1 MTTKLLNFKTFLS
14 KAPYQ
19 PIGIKP
25 CPKPGQHRHWGR
37 MDCHDIPQKH
47 KKHLKQGIDLHHG
60 MDSTGQIPEGT
71 VPPNAHDF
79 YDDGHHMAAAHGE
92 HTGSKGGI
100 CKPGEYPK
108 GSGKL
113 TPFHRHPGADY
124 CHSVTQKHGS
134 SSANKAIAQKWHDT
148 HVADIQASWY
158 EFNEKQGLPQE
169 QATADPVSD
178 AVSPYDEAMEA
189 YIIAEGGTP
198 PQTTAEDV
206 PLMPP
211 IDEEDDGVEAQQAI
225 DQIESPGSVDNP
237 HNVSVNDII
246 KLKVDYVVSHPAK
259 TYKVTEISESSS
271 GDLFASIEHTETGE
285 KSGIDL
291 SDPNVESVEHWQPEG
306 DAVDSWN
313 PHEFAIGSTF
323 TTQQDHTYEITGIDS
338 ANNKIHYT
346 VNDVVMEYDLDS
358 FNEWVTSIYEG
369 DPSFKVNPP
378 KAPDGFQPL
387 AVGDTIGT
395 WNIGN
400 LAVGAVIYNMSSDE
414 NAINQGEITEIWQPE
429 GAEETL
435 YRVEWKA
442 AFKDSS
448 GNINTSGGSWDGVHD
463 TSEIVDSNWQLSAQ
477 APEGISQADIDKYLS
492 EDEVGKI
499 PKVGTTLESHE
510 QFANVMPGTV
520 LIASNG
526 AIIHIKDNK
535 SDPGSYHGGMLDYTS
550 EGSST
555 VNQTS
560 WESLVQNPETFT
572 VQSLPDVAS
581 YVKNKGF
588 QLGGKVHSDNF
599 MDLPVGVSFLSSTGN
614 TITVVP
620 TPQGALGTLKKPGIH
635 VDIEG
640 KDGAVYK
647 NQFASEMSE
656 LDSDAENGLKIVG
669 LPDGTAVQHVP
680 EPTGATPLEN
690 KHGLDKGT
698 KLTVKQYDGNL
709 VSATIVKTHKT
720 KAGQNYTIEYE
731 DGSTTK
737 IASGTIL
744 VGDETVGAGQTGVV
758 IAHEGAIYKP
768 GQEPEETIELTL
780 PPLGSEPGNWDEV
793 LTKVDGAMG
802 YQEGGV
808 FKHQQT
814 GDKFY
819 IKFSSS
825 GNDQQVKSEALASQ
839 LYELCGI
846 RTLSPSLIDFE
857 GKTAIKSSWDENL
870 EKIKIS
876 DMANEPGIMNSFV
889 IDAWL
894 ANWDVVGPQHDN
906 MQKSGNQIVKID
918 SGGALKFGGAGG
930 AKAFTSD
937 VKELESMRDPDLGKV
952 AHKVFQNITEENLK
966 AGAQVLKS
974 VKDSHIDAIV
984 DASQV
989 PDKEGMKATLKA
1001 RRDDIISKIGEG
1013 VEEGGHPGQHKHDG
1027 YSGWHSKTQ
1036 PHSAHLKEANG
1047 AHKTLNEGPYTM
1059 GGTATPETRI
1069 WGAINQTRTAEV
1081 QELATKA
1088 LSTNFLSGGEHAYEN
1103 VKLVQAFLKENGIK
1117 DVFGPAFSGWLHGGT
1132 NNAKHNIAI
1141 RAALFTLK
1149 GVAKHRKGEEHSFWQ
1164 TTMQAKWPDIVNGW
1178 EEGINNAMAIIP
1190 YVALS
1195 QQYTKAKLTSKAAG
1209 RVKPVYRGLA
1219 DKSSYSGSKEGT
1231 NVATNVLQ
1239 AVKNAQ
1245 QLGKIEDQVILMPN
1259 DGISGFSTGKG
1270 TAKSFGSP
1278 PPGGKGVMF
1287 SKSDLEVE
1295 DVLINFNAFNG
1306 QHSGEQEILI
1316 DSAAVEQFSVDEVS
1330 EIK

>member
-1 MTTKLLNFKTFLS
+1 MTTKLTSFKSFLQ
-14 KAPYQ
+14 KKVYTPK
-19 PIGIKP
+19 GIKP
-25 CPKPGQHRHWGR
+25 CKPGEHRHWGR
-37 MDCHDIPQKH
+37 TDCHEIPQKH
-47 KKHLKQGIDLHHG
+47 KKYLKQGIDLHHG
-60 MDSTGQIPEGT
+60 MDAATGQIPEGT

-79 YDDGHHMAAAHGE
+79 YDDGHHSAKAHGE

-100 CKPGEYPK
+100 CKPGTYK
-108 GSGKL
+108 GQPA
-113 TPFHRHPGADY
+113 PFHRHPGADY
-124 CHSVTQKHGS
+124 CHPVGQKHGG
-134 SSANKAIAQKWHDT
+134 SSASKLVAQQWHNT
-148 HVADIQASWY
+148 HMADIQAAWY
-158 EFNEKQGLPQE
+158 EFNESQGLPQE
-169 QATADPVSD
+169 EAVADPVSD
-178 AVSPYDEAMEA
+178 AVSPYDADADEGYDLDELDA
-189 YIIAEGGTP
+189 AEEKQNEESP
-198 PQTTAEDV
+198 S
-206 PLMPP
+206 
-211 IDEEDDGVEAQQAI
+211 DEKAI
-225 DQIESPGSVDNP
+225 DSIESPGSVDNP
-237 HNVSVNDII
+237 YDGAVNDII
-246 KLKVDYVVSHPAK
+246 KLKTDYLVDHPAK
-259 TYKVTEISESSS
+259 TYKIQNIYEDEFGTTV
-271 GDLFASIEHTETGE
+271 ANIEHTETGLENVIALNNDNIESIE
-285 KSGIDL
+285 KW
-291 SDPNVESVEHWQPEG
+291 EPEG
-306 DAVDSWN
+306 EAVDKSN

-323 TTQQDHTYEITGIDS
+323 TSPEGTVYTITSVDPEG
-338 ANNKIHYT
+338 NKIYY
-346 VNDVVMEYDLDS
+346 NAQAPKSDSQMLNYNLDK
-358 FNEWVTSIYEG
+358 FNEWVTSMYTG
-369 DPSFKVNPP
+369 DENFKVDSPQ
-378 KAPDGFQPL
+378 ALTLGD
-387 AVGDTIGT
+387 AVSESNIKFVKIGMLF
-395 WNIGN
+395 NVVNSEGN
-400 LAVGAVIYNMSSDE
+400 
-414 NAINQGEITEIWQPE
+414 T
-429 GAEETL
+429 T
-435 YRVEWKA
+435 
-442 AFKDSS
+442 
-448 GNINTSGGSWDGVHD
+448 
-463 TSEIVDSNWQLSAQ
+463 AQ
-477 APEGISQADIDKYLS
+477 AKITKIEGTPELPVYVVDYDQGL
-492 EDEVGKI
+492 
-499 PKVGTTLESHE
+499 GTTLEEFIPSGETTSYAISDGDLIDGNHVVAE
-510 QFANVMPGTV
+510 DPASLPPNTEKYLSDDALADLPTVGTSITNAADFEKVMPGTS
-520 LIASNG
+520 LISSAGVVIN
-526 AIIHIKDNK
+526 IVDNQ
-535 SDPGSYHGGMLDYTS
+535 SDPWKADQGMLYYTL
-550 EGSST
+550 EGSSKLKSAT
-555 VNQTS
+555 
-560 WESLVQNPETFT
+560 WENLAWSSGLGEGGYTIGALPE
-572 VQSLPDVAS
+572 VAS
-581 YVKNKGF
+581 MAKNKGYE
-588 QLGGKVHSDNF
+588 LGGKVTASNF
-599 MDLPVGVSFLSSTGN
+599 MQLPVGLAFAYNTQNAMGTATVTDVKGTG
-614 TITVVP
+614 IYVDLKEP
-620 TPQGALGTLKKPGIH
+620 SGA
-635 VDIEG
+635 E
-640 KDGAVYK
+640 YK
-647 NQFASEMSE
+647 NQFINELTQLSSSSEV
-656 LDSDAENGLKIVG
+656 GKGFKIVA

-680 EPTGATPLEN
+680 EPTGATTLEN

-758 IAHEGAIYKP
+758 IAHNGAIYKP

-793 LTKVDGAMG
+793 LEKVSGKQG

-808 FKHQQT
+808 FKHKQT
-814 GDKFY
+814 GEQFY

-846 RTLSPSLIDFE
+846 GTLSPSIIDFE

-937 VKELESMRDPDLGKV
+937 VKELESMRDPSTAKV
-952 AHKVFQNITEENLK
+952 AHAVFQNITEENLK

-1001 RRDDIISKIGEG
+1001 RRDDIISKIGKG

-1059 GGTATPETRI
+1059 GGTSTPETRI

-1088 LSTNFLSGGEHAYEN
+1088 LSTNFLSGGGNAYEN
-1103 VKLVQAFLKENGIK
+1103 VKLVQKFLKENGIK
-1117 DVFGPAFSGWLHGGT
+1117 DVFGPSFSGWLGGGT
-1132 NNAKHNIAI
+1132 HNAKHNIAI

-1164 TTMQAKWPDIVNGW
+1164 STMQAKWPDIVNGW
-1178 EEGINNAMAIIP
+1178 EEGVNNAMAIIP

-1195 QQYTKAKLTSKAAG
+1195 QQYTKAKLTSKATG
-1209 RVKPVYRGLA
+1209 KVKSVYRGLA
-1219 DKSSYSGSKEGT
+1219 DKSSYSGSSSGT
-1231 NVATNVLQ
+1231 NVATTVLQ
-1239 AVKNAQ
+1239 AVKNAKQ
-1245 QLGKIEDQVILMPN
+1245 QGKIEDQVILMPN
-1259 DGISGFSTGKG
+1259 DGISGFSTNTT
-1270 TAKSFGSP
+1270 TAKSFGSS
-1278 PPGGKGVMF
+1278 GGAGKGVMF